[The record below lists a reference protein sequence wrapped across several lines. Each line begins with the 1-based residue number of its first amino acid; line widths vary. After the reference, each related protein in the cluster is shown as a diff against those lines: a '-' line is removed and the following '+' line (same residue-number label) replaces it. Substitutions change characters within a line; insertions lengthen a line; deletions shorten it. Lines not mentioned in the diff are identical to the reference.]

1 VRVEAAVMLVAEAGA
16 TQVAAVQRPAAE
28 AVTSRATA
36 CRASCHSLYVELEE
50 ENVAILDDI
59 VLAL

>member
-1 VRVEAAVMLVAEAGA
+1 MLVAEAGA